1 MLRNPE
7 RLEVQM
13 LDTFKNVIANQ
24 FDAALCTLST
34 CIDGCPDD
42 AWKATIA
49 NYEFNQVTFH
59 TLIYA
64 DYYLGDGDETFR
76 RQPFHL
82 DNQGRFGDYEE
93 FEDRVP
99 VTLYERPFIQ
109 RYAAHCRSKATEV
122 VAAETADSLSA
133 RSPFSWLP
141 FTRAEV
147 HVYNIRHIQ
156 HHAAQL
162 ILRLRRDHGQ
172 DMPWFKSGWPETA
185 K

>member
-1 MLRNPE
+1 MLATIK
-7 RLEVQM
+7 Q
-13 LDTFKNVIANQ
+13 VIAGQ

-34 CIDGCPDD
+34 SIDRCPDA
-42 AWKATIA
+42 AWKSKIA
-49 NYEFNQVTFH
+49 NYEFSQVTFH

-76 RQPFHL
+76 GQAFHL
-82 DNQGRFGDYEE
+82 DNEGRFGDYEE
-93 FEDRVP
+93 FEDRVR

-109 RYAAHCRSKATEV
+109 SYLAHCRSKATEV
-122 VAAETADSLSA
+122 LTAETAESLSA

-162 ILRLRRDHGQ
+162 ILRLRRDYHQ
-172 DMPWFKSGWPETA
+172 DMPWFKSGWPGTA
-185 K
+185 T